1 MLEKDLNKEAEQVQ
15 RTSVMTFS
23 QHDFARLITKEL
35 STNKEGRTLLKKY
48 KQSEIRDIIEN
59 YKLER
64 NQIKLRE
71 ISQLLVAK
79 SPQYRRLIK
88 HFADLV
94 MFSYVISP
102 IKNIRK
108 LNKNKV
114 LKQYE
119 EIGEL
124 MKAMSLKHEMKKLLR
139 TAYVEDVFYGYIHR
153 DAKSFHI
160 QKVDASIAKITSIE
174 DGVYNWGIDMSY
186 FQQREDKLFYWNK
199 EVQIKYREWKARKAK
214 NSEISDYVEL
224 DPKNTICIKVNEEI
238 DETLPPFAG
247 SFDAIFDIE
256 GFKRLRKDKEELGN
270 YAIVTME
277 LPIRTDTEV
286 NNDFA
291 IDENMMR
298 YFHNLASDTVPENIG
313 VITSPMKM
321 DTLKFDKDRVDSDG
335 VGKATRDFWEG
346 SGTSQALF
354 SSNSNSSA
362 SIAFSIKSDEELAF
376 DVSTQIN
383 RWVNR
388 YLRYNF
394 NDLMYNVEILRVTPY
409 NQKEQF
415 DLALTAGQNGLPV
428 KNRISAIIG
437 LEPIETMNMAYL
449 ENDLLKMHE
458 EFVPLQTSHTMSNE
472 DIVSE
477 GQPEKEPTKLSDA
490 GDKSRDTK

>member
-1 MLEKDLNKEAEQVQ
+1 MEQNLENKETVA
-15 RTSVMTFS
+15 RPSIMAFN
-23 QHDFARLITKEL
+23 QHDFARLVTKEL
-35 STNKEGRTLLKKY
+35 STSKDGRALLKKY
-48 KQSEIRDIIEN
+48 KQSEVRDCIEN

-64 NQIKLRE
+64 NQVKLRE
-71 ISQLLVAK
+71 ISQLLIAK

-88 HFADLV
+88 HFSNLV
-94 MFSYVISP
+94 MFSYIISP
-102 IKNIRK
+102 IKNIKK

-124 MKAMSLKHEMKKLLR
+124 MKLMSIKHEMKKLLR
-139 TAYVEDVFYGYIHR
+139 TAYVEDAFFGYIHR
-153 DAKSFHI
+153 DDKAFHI
-160 QKVDASIAKITSIE
+160 QKIDASIAKITSIE

-186 FQQREDKLFYWNK
+186 FTKREDKLQYWAR
-199 EVQIKYREWKARKAK
+199 EIQVKYREWKNLKSK
-214 NSEISDYVEL
+214 NPKISDFVEL
-224 DPKNTICIKVNEEI
+224 DPRNTICIKVNEEFEEI
-238 DETLPPFAG
+238 FPPFAG

-270 YAIVTME
+270 YAIVTMQ
-277 LPIRTDTEV
+277 LPIRMDTDS

-313 VITSPMKM
+313 VVTSPMKM
-321 DTLKFDKDRVDSDG
+321 DTLKFDKDRIDSDG

-346 SGTSQALF
+346 NGTSQALF
-354 SSNSNSSA
+354 SSDSTSSA

-383 RWVNR
+383 RWINR

-394 NDLMYNVEILRVTPY
+394 KDLMFNVEILRVTHY

-415 DLALTAGQNGLPV
+415 DMHLTAGQSALPV
-428 KNRISAIIG
+428 KNRISAIVG

-449 ENDLLKMHE
+449 ENELLKMHE
-458 EFVPLQTSHTMSNE
+458 EFIPLQTSHTMSGE
-472 DIVSE
+472 DSASD
-477 GQPEKEPTKLSDA
+477 GQPTKEATELSDE
-490 GDKSRDTK
+490 GDKSRDKK